1 MAQPDPYLLTTGQAA
16 KLCEVVPDTILK
28 WIRKG
33 RLRGTRT
40 AGGHYRINP
49 RDLQPHVAP
58 GRLVGQ
64 ATEAT
69 PSSSR
74 TLPCWE
80 YLSDNRVVR
89 DKCKDCKVYQE
100 RAAGC
105 LEAGNG
111 QAYADRL
118 CEGSCDECAYYRRVR
133 GLSTNVLVISSDEPL
148 LQRLSTGE
156 NDSIVLQTAR
166 SAYEASAAV
175 QAFPAA
181 FVIVDQELV
190 ATEGNRL
197 LQALS
202 TDPRLTGAKIVLC
215 VPHGATTGRDTEI
228 RGYGGGA
235 VFGTIEKPFGLRRI
249 AAVIN
254 SFPIELSPPTE
265 PSKKRK

>member
-16 KLCEVVPDTILK
+16 KLCEVAPDTILK

-49 RDLQPHVAP
+49 RDLQPHVRP
-58 GRLVGQ
+58 GRLK
-64 ATEAT
+64 AD
-69 PSSSR
+69 R
-74 TLPCWE
+74 
-80 YLSDNRVVR
+80 R
-89 DKCKDCKVYQE
+89 
-100 RAAGC
+100 
-105 LEAGNG
+105 GNG
-111 QAYADRL
+111 QTHADRQ
-118 CEGSCDECAYYRRVR
+118 VR

-148 LQRLSTGE
+148 LQRLSSE
-156 NDSIVLQTAR
+156 DNDSIVLQTAR

-175 QAFPAA
+175 QVFPAA

-190 ATEGNRL
+190 ATEEKRL
-197 LQALS
+197 LHALS

-215 VPHGATTGRDTEI
+215 VPHGATTNWDTES
-228 RGYGGGA
+228 RGYEEDI

-254 SFPIELSPPTE
+254 SFPIELSAAAD

>member
-49 RDLQPHVAP
+49 RDLQPHVPP
-58 GRLVGQ
+58 GRL
-64 ATEAT
+64 EAD
-69 PSSSR
+69 R
-74 TLPCWE
+74 RGNE
-80 YLSDNRVVR
+80 
-89 DKCKDCKVYQE
+89 
-100 RAAGC
+100 
-105 LEAGNG
+105 EAH
-111 QAYADRL
+111 AHRL
-118 CEGSCDECAYYRRVR
+118 CEGSGEGYAYYRRVR
-133 GLSTNVLVISSDEPL
+133 GLATNVLVISADEPL
-148 LQRLSTGE
+148 LQRLSTE
-156 NDSIVLQTAR
+156 DNDSIILRTTR

-175 QAFPAA
+175 QVFPAA

-190 ATEGNRL
+190 AAEENRL
-197 LQALS
+197 LHALS

-215 VPHGATTGRDTEI
+215 VPHGANAGRDTES
-228 RGYGGGA
+228 RGYEEDI

-254 SFPIELSPPTE
+254 SFPIELSAAAD
-265 PSKKRK
+265 PSKKPE